1 MKNFTY
7 LIKLYL
13 PFSIR
18 RKLGK
23 IKRRSLG
30 FLLPGNNVECPIC
43 RKTFKKFLPAGVEKR
58 DNAVC
63 PGCDSFERHRL
74 LWLYIKNKINSTDK
88 NIRMLHF
95 APENS
100 LKEKFSKMNNI
111 EYVSTDLQES
121 QVSLNSDIQALPFK
135 NNVFDIIICS
145 HVLEHIPDDKKG
157 MMEISRV
164 LGKDGWAVLQVP
176 INENFEITYEDPSI
190 KTPLERL
197 KHFGQEDHVRIYG
210 RDYYNRLRSTGFY
223 VKQDD
228 FAKTLS
234 PEIIKRYGLMENE
247 IICLA
252 TKGNN

>member
-23 IKRRSLG
+23 LKRRSLG
-30 FLLPGNNVECPIC
+30 FFLSGNNVECPIC

-63 PGCDSFERHRL
+63 PACDSFERHRL
-74 LWLYIKNKINSTDK
+74 LWLYIRNKINSGGK
-88 NIRMLHF
+88 KISILHF

-100 LKEKFSKMNNI
+100 LKEKFLRLDNI
-111 EYVSTDLQES
+111 NYITTDLQEAD
-121 QVSLNSDIQALPFK
+121 VNLNSDIQYLPFK
-135 NNVFDIIICS
+135 DNIFDIIICS

-157 MMEISRV
+157 MREIFRV
-164 LGKDGWAVLQVP
+164 LEKKGWAILQVP
-176 INENFEITYEDPSI
+176 VNEDLNTTYEDPSI

-210 RDYYNRLRSTGFY
+210 MDYYDRLTAIGFN
-223 VKQDD
+223 VKQVK
-228 FAKTLS
+228 FAKTL
-234 PEIIKRYGLMENE
+234 PQEMIKRYGLMENE
-247 IICLA
+247 ILCVV
-252 TKGNN
+252 TKKE